1 MAETAPCIRRMLNAS
16 TGNLPED
23 MFGTFTEHP
32 WVVANRTEHGVLM
45 WVPNDPADS
54 SRVCDPPVPA
64 EVLAVQEHARGLGC
78 DYVLF
83 DADADPVPGL
93 PFWEW

>member
-1 MAETAPCIRRMLNAS
+1 MAETTAAPRIRRMLDAS

-23 MFGTFTEHP
+23 IFGTFTGHP
-32 WVVANRTEHGVLM
+32 WVVANRTEHGALM
-45 WVPNDPADS
+45 WVPCDPA
-54 SRVCDPPVPA
+54 RVCDPPIPA
-64 EVLAVQEHARGLGC
+64 EVLAVQEYARRLGC

-83 DADADPVPGL
+83 DAAGDPVPGL